1 MYLKLLSFELK
12 SFFRNPQFAGKL
24 VLKILMAFG
33 FIWLGL
39 TFVGLAAGSFYFIK
53 DKMQQDPLLVF
64 SSFFLYYAVLDLLVR
79 YFMQPM
85 PTQNIK
91 PFLTQNI
98 RRSTLVN
105 YTILK
110 IFFHFF
116 NWGYLLFVI
125 PFAVLL
131 IADGV
136 YSIPGV
142 LMFSVGIMFVF
153 YFNNFLNILLN
164 KKDKVLYAVAAVVI
178 ALGAADYYGYIPLSA
193 WSGKI
198 FYALYS
204 VPGAFLIPVILAGV
218 VAYLAYRNILEN
230 FYLDRGLEMEKEV
243 GRTENI
249 AFLNRF
255 GVLGTFINNDIRL
268 LRRSKAAKSTLSA
281 AAMFLLYGLLM
292 YTSEI
297 YNTDAMRM
305 FMGLF
310 VTGGF
315 LFMFGQRVPAWDSSY
330 YSLMMTQNVPYNE
343 YLKAK
348 WSLVVIVVF
357 ASMILAVFYVFI
369 SWELYVAIFAAGL
382 YNLGVNSYLT
392 LLAGA
397 YNRQSIDLNARA
409 KSFGGSNNMNMKA
422 LLIMIPQLLVP
433 MAVYG
438 IVKYLAGIYAAVAV
452 VGVLGIVGFLLRD
465 RIFRYIA
472 TLYQTRKYGTL
483 EAFKKI

>member
-53 DKMQQDPLLVF
+53 DKMQQDPLLIF

-98 RRSTLVN
+98 RRTTLVN

-131 IADGV
+131 IADGG

-164 KKDKVLYAVAAVVI
+164 KKD
-178 ALGAADYYGYIPLSA
+178 
-193 WSGKI
+193 
-198 FYALYS
+198 
-204 VPGAFLIPVILAGV
+204 
-218 VAYLAYRNILEN
+218 
-230 FYLDRGLEMEKEV
+230 
-243 GRTENI
+243 
-249 AFLNRF
+249 
-255 GVLGTFINNDIRL
+255 
-268 LRRSKAAKSTLSA
+268 
-281 AAMFLLYGLLM
+281 
-292 YTSEI
+292 
-297 YNTDAMRM
+297 
-305 FMGLF
+305 
-310 VTGGF
+310 
-315 LFMFGQRVPAWDSSY
+315 
-330 YSLMMTQNVPYNE
+330 
-343 YLKAK
+343 
-348 WSLVVIVVF
+348 
-357 ASMILAVFYVFI
+357 
-369 SWELYVAIFAAGL
+369 
-382 YNLGVNSYLT
+382 
-392 LLAGA
+392 
-397 YNRQSIDLNARA
+397 
-409 KSFGGSNNMNMKA
+409 
-422 LLIMIPQLLVP
+422 
-433 MAVYG
+433 
-438 IVKYLAGIYAAVAV
+438 
-452 VGVLGIVGFLLRD
+452 
-465 RIFRYIA
+465 RYC
-472 TLYQTRKYGTL
+472 TP
-483 EAFKKI
+483 